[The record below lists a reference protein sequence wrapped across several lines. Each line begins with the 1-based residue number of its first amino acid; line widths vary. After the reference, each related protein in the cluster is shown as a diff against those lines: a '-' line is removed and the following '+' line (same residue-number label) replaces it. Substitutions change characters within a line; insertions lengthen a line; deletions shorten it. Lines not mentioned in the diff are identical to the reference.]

1 MPDGNERTRKE
12 WTLFL
17 ILASLLFLAPLFLGP
32 LYETFRNRN
41 VYLLDETPCFD
52 GASPDAGQLGMT
64 EKPASYRVLE
74 WKRVPYLPREF
85 NNGHWFPAE
94 YVLNFYRIR
103 MEDGKEVWASPDL
116 LVIDG
121 KTEVFTFTQERHL
134 PVAVSSLLGL
144 LLTFVFGSRILR
156 KPFAHGGRGSAGGF
170 VLTMY
175 LIVFLKQFFLAAW
188 LYLGNSVQIRLTD
201 ERAYFRI
208 ACELF
213 HGTTEA

>member
-85 NNGHWFPAE
+85 NNGHWFPA
-94 YVLNFYRIR
+94 
-103 MEDGKEVWASPDL
+103 
-116 LVIDG
+116 
-121 KTEVFTFTQERHL
+121 
-134 PVAVSSLLGL
+134 
-144 LLTFVFGSRILR
+144 
-156 KPFAHGGRGSAGGF
+156 
-170 VLTMY
+170 
-175 LIVFLKQFFLAAW
+175 
-188 LYLGNSVQIRLTD
+188 
-201 ERAYFRI
+201 
-208 ACELF
+208 
-213 HGTTEA
+213 